1 MKEESKFLERHSN
14 VLGKEG
20 KFKYNGRTYYYD
32 IPTMSN
38 IEIYDDKRK
47 RVQDL
52 VEEEHSNI
60 CEYLLVTNGYKA
72 TLKDDMVI
80 YTHPN
85 DYFAFV
91 TQARKNMS
99 MKFYNS
105 LRDAIHKKNY
115 TIHCLNKMVEE
126 LKEELNSLKSEY
138 NAKAKEVRENQ
149 TTWTITMEP
158 AAMNVE

>member
-1 MKEESKFLERHSN
+1 MEQETKVLERNSN

-52 VEEEHSNI
+52 VEEEHSI
-60 CEYLLVTNGYKA
+60 
-72 TLKDDMVI
+72 
-80 YTHPN
+80 
-85 DYFAFV
+85 
-91 TQARKNMS
+91 
-99 MKFYNS
+99 KFYNS
-105 LRDAIHKKNY
+105 LRDDIHKKNY

-138 NAKAKEVRENQ
+138 NAKEVRDYQRKNNYEQ
-149 TTWTITMEP
+149 Q
-158 AAMNVE
+158 